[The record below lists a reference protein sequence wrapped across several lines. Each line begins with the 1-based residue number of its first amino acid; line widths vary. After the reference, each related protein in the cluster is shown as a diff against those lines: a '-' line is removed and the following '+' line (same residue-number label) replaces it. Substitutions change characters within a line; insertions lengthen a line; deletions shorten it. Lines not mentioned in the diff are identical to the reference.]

1 MPFIPIVD
9 DQPFLRELFSEE
21 LLNEGYHVESV
32 SEASSIRGYLK
43 DVRPDLV
50 LLDLYLDGFRGW
62 EIVRDIKEKNPN
74 LPVVI
79 LTPYESFAEDPRLS
93 EADAYVVKSFSA
105 LDGLKD
111 KIAES
116 LERRMGQAGW

>member
-1 MPFIPIVD
+1 MPFVLIVD

-32 SEASSIRGYLK
+32 GEASSIWGYLK
-43 DVRPDLV
+43 GSRPDLV
-50 LLDLYLDGFRGW
+50 LLDLYLDGVRGW
-62 EIVRDIKEKNPN
+62 EIVRDIKEKDPN

-79 LTPYESFAEDPRLS
+79 LTPCDSFAEDPRLS
-93 EADAYVVKSFSA
+93 EAEAYVVKSFRA

-116 LERRMGQAGW
+116 LEKSMI